1 MTALRVRQTM
11 VRASIIAAAALV
23 AAFAASFACL
33 FFTGAVWALA
43 GLHQG
48 ALMAFSDGLMAMAV
62 LLHLSPIVLGAFIL
76 GSFCVGI
83 PTYLILRR
91 VGRSGPLALASAA
104 ALLSGLTAAVILGAL
119 GPLAILPVPLSS
131 AVGALIF
138 RIVAEQM
145 PKLPPKPPAPP
156 S

>member
-1 MTALRVRQTM
+1 
-11 VRASIIAAAALV
+11 
-23 AAFAASFACL
+23 
-33 FFTGAVWALA
+33 
-43 GLHQG
+43 
-48 ALMAFSDGLMAMAV
+48 MAFSDGLIAMAI

-104 ALLSGLTAAVILGAL
+104 ALLSGLTATLILGAL
-119 GPLAILPVPLSS
+119 GPLAILPVPFSS
-131 AVGALIF
+131 AVGGLIF
-138 RIVAEQM
+138 HIVAEQM
-145 PKLPPKPPAPP
+145 PKLPLKRSAPT